1 MENTTVENK
10 TIKDVKEV
18 LTEDDM
24 DMYLE
29 GEEIEEVEDK
39 LDAEGEERLENLLDK
54 RASRQGIEVY
64 EKVTLESF
72 VREVSAL
79 NAQRF
84 IKEKL
89 DLDTELTQVG
99 YEHILTVFNAD
110 EIDIEKI
117 NKFMSRQKAK
127 RTLGRGISSVGKTV
141 SEAIDFTARG
151 ILNPTGKAVSEVTT
165 ETVQASAETIIE
177 VGANLANNSVKK
189 FGRAKKNL
197 SASSDIQKFRSMFG
211 RKKSNKSYVR
221 IG

>member
-1 MENTTVENK
+1 MENTTIENK

-39 LDAEGEERLENLLDK
+39 LDAEGEERLENLIDK

-84 IKEKL
+84 IKDKL

-165 ETVQASAETIIE
+165 ETVQASAETVIE

-211 RKKSNKSYVR
+211 RKKSSKSYVR